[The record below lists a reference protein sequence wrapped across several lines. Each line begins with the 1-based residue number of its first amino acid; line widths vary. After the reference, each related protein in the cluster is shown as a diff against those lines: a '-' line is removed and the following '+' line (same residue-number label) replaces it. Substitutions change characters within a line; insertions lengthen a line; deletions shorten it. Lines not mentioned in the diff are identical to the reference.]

1 VYVIRQFDA
10 TASERRSEVRL
21 FTVITKLKLKAKG
34 FHLILCSKDLERA
47 GEVRVRALGFC
58 LSAVCAIAP
67 IVGLDEW

>member
-1 VYVIRQFDA
+1 
-10 TASERRSEVRL
+10 L
-21 FTVITKLKLKAKG
+21 FYGHQAQQAKA
-34 FHLILCSKDLERA
+34 FHLILIADSVLRTKRAAA